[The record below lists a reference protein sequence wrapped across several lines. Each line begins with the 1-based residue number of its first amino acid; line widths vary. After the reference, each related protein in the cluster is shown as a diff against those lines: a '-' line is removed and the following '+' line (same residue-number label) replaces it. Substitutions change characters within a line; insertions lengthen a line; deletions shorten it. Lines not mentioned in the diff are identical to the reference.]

1 MRWFWIDRFTEL
13 ISGKSATA
21 IKAISFGEQQLHDHF
36 PGYPMMPN
44 SLVIEGMAQTG
55 GLLVSEYNDFAER
68 VILAKLARSTFHFH
82 AVPGDVL
89 TYRATIQLIRCD
101 GAMVTV
107 TSHVGP
113 RLQAEAEIY
122 FAHLDT
128 RSDHRELYDP
138 HDFYLWLQILKVF
151 EVGRKSDGSRLQ
163 VPPHLAES
171 HRQHDPSPTDPAA
184 SRSAS
189 REVGS
194 PAR

>member
-1 MRWFWIDRFTEL
+1 
-13 ISGKSATA
+13 
-21 IKAISFGEQQLHDHF
+21 
-36 PGYPMMPN
+36 MPN

-82 AVPGDVL
+82 AIPGDVL
-89 TYRATIQLIRCD
+89 TYCATIQLIRRD
-101 GAMVTV
+101 GAMVTT
-107 TSHVGP
+107 TSHVDQ

-128 RSDHRELYDP
+128 RTDNRELYDP

-151 EVGRKSDGSRLQ
+151 EVGRKTDGSRLQ
-163 VPPHLAES
+163 VPPHLAEAQREADRS
-171 HRQHDPSPTDPAA
+171 PSAA
-184 SRSAS
+184 CAPQVVSRAA
-189 REVGS
+189 GS